1 MRAAP
6 RLEPD
11 VVSEELRE
19 ALSKII
25 ELGYQLSADGF
36 EYLSTLQGEAVKETV
51 KQAILVAGSSHED
64 ITIINRDLLR
74 SMHEESLRK
83 TDVLKVVTGKTE
95 SRPLAAEYDGQIQ
108 VMDERPASPSCDLEG
123 FVDYFRSRFKGIEG
137 ILRQRMDVREAVTIT
152 NALKMPM
159 KSKIK
164 MIGIVTSKRTSGQRL
179 FVELEDNE
187 NSVTVL
193 ASEGDALKKGFTILE
208 DQVICADA
216 IKYKQDLF
224 IANDFIWPDIP
235 SQTPRRS
242 EIPLCSAFIA
252 DTHIGSRYFQRGI
265 FDKFI
270 RWLNLEVGPPQ
281 LRNLAAQVKYVVV
294 DGDLVDGIGIYPT
307 QLEELEIKDVRKQY
321 ETAAL
326 MLSGIPD
333 YVEIIILPG
342 NHDAVRKSLPQP
354 PIPKQYA
361 EALYD
366 DDRIHFLGS
375 PSRLTLNGVEAFVCH
390 GKALDDVLS
399 HVPGMTF
406 NNPLN
411 GMELLLRCRH
421 VAPMYGSST
430 PIAPEK
436 EDRLIIPS
444 TPDVFQ
450 MGHIHVYGSKRY
462 KGTTLIASSS
472 WQDQTP
478 FQKRVNII
486 PTVGI
491 APIFNL
497 QTHQVTPIDFK
508 KLG

>member
-1 MRAAP
+1 M
-6 RLEPD
+6 
-11 VVSEELRE
+11 SEELRE

-25 ELGYQLSADGF
+25 ESGYQLSADGF

-51 KQAILVAGSSHED
+51 KQAIKVAGSSHQD
-64 ITIINRDLLR
+64 ITIINRDFLK

-83 TDVLKVVTGKTE
+83 TDILKVVTGKPE
-95 SRPLAAEYDGQIQ
+95 SRPLAAEYDGQIE
-108 VMDERPASPSCDLEG
+108 VMDERPARPSCDLEG
-123 FVDYFRSRFKGIEG
+123 FVDYFRSRFRGIEG
-137 ILRQRMDVREAVTIT
+137 ILRQRMDVRDAVTIG

-164 MIGIVTSKRTSGQRL
+164 IIGIVTSKRTSGQRL

-187 NSVTVL
+187 DSVTVL
-193 ASEGDALKKGFTILE
+193 ASEGDALKKGLTILE
-208 DQVICADA
+208 DQVICVDA
-216 IKYKQDLF
+216 VKYKQDLF

-235 SQTPRRS
+235 SQPPRRS
-242 EIPLCSAFIA
+242 EVPLCAAFIA
-252 DTHIGSRYFQRGI
+252 DTHIGSRYFQKEV
-265 FDKFI
+265 FNKFI
-270 RWLNLEVGPPQ
+270 GWLNLEVGSPQ
-281 LRNLAAQVKYVVV
+281 LRNLAAQVKYVIV

-307 QLEELEIKDVRKQY
+307 QLEELEIKDIRKQY

-326 MLSGIPD
+326 MLSGLPD
-333 YVEIIILPG
+333 YVEIIVLPG

-361 EALYD
+361 GALYD
-366 DDRIHFLGS
+366 DDRIHLIGN
-375 PSRLTLNGVEAFVCH
+375 PSRLLLSGVEAFVCH

-411 GMELLLRCRH
+411 GIELLLRCRH
-421 VAPMYGSST
+421 VAPTFGSST

-444 TPDVFQ
+444 TPDIFQ

-462 KGTTLIASSS
+462 RGTTLIASGS
-472 WQDQTP
+472 WQEQTP
-478 FQKRVNII
+478 FQKRVNLV
-486 PTVGI
+486 PTVGV
-491 APIFNL
+491 APVVNL
-497 QTHQVTPIDFK
+497 QTHQVTPIDVK
-508 KLG
+508 RLG